1 LRSGSAAEKGKADH
15 MPRRWL
21 MPGGSRYS
29 GPPEALEL
37 YTEAVTASRGDSV
50 VKGAKTPYTSHAGH
64 MFSFLDSDGR
74 MALRLSDELREAFLA
89 TYDSGPVVRHGSV
102 MQGYCSVP
110 DDLLRNTGELAA
122 WLTKSHRWIS
132 TLVPKQTK
140 K

>member
-1 LRSGSAAEKGKADH
+1 
-15 MPRRWL
+15 

-74 MALRLSDELREAFLA
+74 MALRLSSSKTAGMYPSASSHLLVTVVAHSFAEAEA
-89 TYDSGPVVRHGSV
+89 SSKSAGS
-102 MQGYCSVP
+102 P
-110 DDLLRNTGELAA
+110 DCLKSSASARYAAQDLTAR
-122 WLTKSHRWIS
+122 
-132 TLVPKQTK
+132 
-140 K
+140 